1 MTKLCIDVDNMLD
14 DYRITFPTK
23 WIFFIEIKINIKD
36 HVVGIFFLKPNQG
49 WACWGSFWRR
59 EKLKQSFF
67 WKKGKIVF

>member
-1 MTKLCIDVDNMLD
+1 MNI
-14 DYRITFPTK
+14 
-23 WIFFIEIKINIKD
+23 FIEIKINIKD

-67 WKKGKIVF
+67 EKKGKIF